1 MLKFEGIDKVPLNA
15 EETEF
20 FDALREKSAH
30 LPGDFHLKRTGGND
44 FQVWHDTAG
53 FVGRIKLW
61 HEPDVFAVKRTGT
74 QRATRLFSTLEDAET
89 FAMQKG
95 ASYFVEKRPGEIFH
109 YMQYCSGEDD
119 SYHLNNPT
127 LKDCIKTIPK
137 WLKYIA
143 FMEKLDA
150 KLDAWLY
157 S

>member
-20 FDALREKSAH
+20 FDALREKATH

-44 FQVWHDTAG
+44 FQVWYDTVG
-53 FVGRIKLW
+53 FVGRINLW
-61 HEPDVFAVKRTGT
+61 REPDVFAVKRTGA
-74 QRATRLFSTLEDAET
+74 QRATRLFPTLEEAET

-95 ASYFVEKRPGEIFH
+95 ASYFVEVRHGEAFCR
-109 YMQYCSGEDD
+109 MQYCSGEDD

-127 LKDCIKTIPK
+127 LKDCIKTIHK